1 VSQVFTVCSFKL
13 SASVFPPLGGGRYS
27 SPQCVN
33 FGEIDDSC
41 RPYGTVPFNTTVG
54 YPNGYTVTLTNVYFV
69 MCDCARGLECHRE
82 TSTCQDPQIL
92 TQNFIR

>member
-1 VSQVFTVCSFKL
+1 VIQILTVGSFKL
-13 SASVFPPLGGGRYS
+13 SAYVLPPLGGGRYS

-33 FGEIDDSC
+33 FGEIDDYC

-54 YPNGYTVTLTNVYFV
+54 YPTGYTVTLTNVYFL
-69 MCDCARGLECHRE
+69 MCDCATGLECHRE